1 MELKGGIVNFVVD
14 AFVVEDA
21 RVVEDDCV
29 GASVAKLTGWGGFIA
44 EILTFPTKPL
54 GAAAVISS
62 VFEEI
67 VSIVKLK
74 TVWDSADV
82 RSNNV
87 TLTLM
92 LKISDWFTLFK

>member
-14 AFVVEDA
+14 AFVVEDP
-21 RVVEDDCV
+21 RVVEDACV
-29 GASVAKLTGWGGFIA
+29 GASVAKLTGWGGFITSA
-44 EILTFPTKPL
+44 LTFPTKPL
-54 GAAAVISS
+54 GAAAVIFS

-74 TVWDSADV
+74 IFWDSANV

-87 TLTLM
+87 TLTFM
-92 LKISDWFTLFK
+92 LKLSDLTLFE

>member
-1 MELKGGIVNFVVD
+1 MNKRFIDKLKYEKLLPFFKAMELKGGIVNFVVD

-54 GAAAVISS
+54 GEAAVILSL
-62 VFEEI
+62 FEEI
-67 VSIVKLK
+67 VSIVKL
-74 TVWDSADV
+74 
-82 RSNNV
+82 
-87 TLTLM
+87 
-92 LKISDWFTLFK
+92 